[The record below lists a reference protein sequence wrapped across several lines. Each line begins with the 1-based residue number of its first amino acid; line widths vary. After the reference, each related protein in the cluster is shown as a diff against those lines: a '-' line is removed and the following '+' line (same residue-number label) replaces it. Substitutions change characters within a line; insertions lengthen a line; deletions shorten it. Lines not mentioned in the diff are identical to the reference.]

1 MHHAMR
7 CEYPVCLKAL
17 EEIDALARSSEDSS
31 TYVIARMLEA
41 LTHYWQGDFVR
52 AQQATDCLI
61 QVYDVEKHGH
71 LVHTLGHDPKSL
83 VLSWAGR
90 WLYALGYP
98 DRARQAALDQL
109 ELSRRLGHAFDLCWA
124 LTGGAEG
131 LLLRGDT
138 SLGRQWA
145 SEARAIARE
154 HALKIMELQ
163 MVAEIEGE
171 ASIIDG
177 DHANGYRNENQT
189 AVLWRGQGGV
199 VNVPFINTYLA
210 RALTGLKRF
219 DEAKALLDETLEIID
234 RTGHR
239 SDEADAHR
247 VLGELLWQQPVPD
260 WDAAESFFLRALE
273 VARSQQA
280 KGFELRAAMSLARLW
295 RSRGKRKQALDLLA
309 PIYGWFTE
317 GFDARDL
324 REAKALLDELS

>member
-1 MHHAMR
+1 
-7 CEYPVCLKAL
+7 
-17 EEIDALARSSEDSS
+17 
-31 TYVIARMLEA
+31 
-41 LTHYWQGDFVR
+41 
-52 AQQATDCLI
+52 
-61 QVYDVEKHGH
+61 
-71 LVHTLGHDPKSL
+71 
-83 VLSWAGR
+83 
-90 WLYALGYP
+90 
-98 DRARQAALDQL
+98 
-109 ELSRRLGHAFDLCWA
+109 
-124 LTGGAEG
+124 
-131 LLLRGDT
+131 
-138 SLGRQWA
+138 
-145 SEARAIARE
+145 
-154 HALKIMELQ
+154 MELQ

-260 WDAAESFFLRALE
+260 WDAAESSFLRALD